1 MQECKISR
9 DQLPVGNPNPNV
21 DKTRDPNL
29 KPGYLRRSREL
40 DQALAV
46 RIRRELIHA
55 EASDLAMAGWVNSQ
69 SSLYGSKA
77 FPRHSVVRVTG
88 MAESETNVGMLIGF
102 IEHRKHG
109 EWAVLETGTKEGGA
123 ITIPVESIMRASF
136 AEAEEFAEKWQRN
149 LGWRLLRQLREC
161 GALAGTEDEF
171 LRRIINR
178 YVRDRTIL
186 DHHKVGADNI
196 YTDAVLKS
204 IGEAWPQIPEGTFV
218 GHRVAQLLINYKL
231 GRAGTI
237 LNDLVDFLERFAA
250 GRDKVLNI
258 AICN

>member
-40 DQALAV
+40 DPALAV

-55 EASDLAMAGWVNSQ
+55 EASDLAKAGWVNSQ

-88 MAESETNVGMLIGF
+88 VPEDGAFIGMLIGF
-102 IEHRKHG
+102 IEHREHG
-109 EWAVLETGTKEGGA
+109 EWAVMEAGTKEGGA
-123 ITIPVESIMRASF
+123 VIIPVDHIMRASF
-136 AEAEEFAEKWQRN
+136 AEAEEFAEKWERN

-178 YVRDRTIL
+178 YIRDRTIL
-186 DHHKVGADNI
+186 DHHKVGADKI

-204 IGEAWPQIPEGTFV
+204 IGETWPKIPSGKFV
-218 GHRVAQLLINYKL
+218 GHRVAQLLIGHKL

-237 LNDLVDFLERFAA
+237 LNDLVDFLEKFAA